1 MKAKSSKLSAYFP
14 ALRRFLIASLFL
26 YTIYSFIVKGIL
38 QFIFNRILIFAG
50 VTGLSK
56 ETILTVIK
64 DPIAL
69 FFLILFLVLV
79 AFFLIGEFAVL
90 TLAVTDQWHR
100 DSLKILL
107 KKFPQ
112 KVKQLLS
119 WQFIIVF
126 FYLCL
131 MIPLG
136 NLGFNSLLLSHLK
149 IPDFIGEE
157 LAKTQTGSLL
167 YGGLMVVIAYLN
179 IRLITFLPI
188 LGLTDSSPL
197 KAFQISWRESTFKK
211 LLKRTARLIIL
222 TTLSFVITIILV
234 IGITIIF
241 ANLDSKNDNLPLAT
255 LFYSLIAFLYTLF
268 LLSTKFFF
276 IIEAT
281 RQLDLPKELQT
292 RTHAKMSTKG
302 RFALVSFILFFGV
315 LWVAS
320 NALDIYLVKKNP
332 DEIVIAHRGNV
343 KAGVENSIE
352 AMQAAKKAGAAYSE
366 MDVVMTKDKRFVVIH
381 DNNLK
386 RLAGVDNTVSNM
398 TLKEL
403 QKLTLHQGKFT
414 SHIASLEEFL
424 AAAKAVK
431 QPILIEL
438 KPYGH
443 EPKDYVER
451 FLKVLKEQNATKDNK
466 VMSLDLDVIQKVE
479 KLAPEISTG
488 YVIPIHMGPLPNYA
502 VDFYAVEEFSY
513 NTLFALTAEQQKKDV
528 YVWTIN
534 DETLMDKMLIGP
546 ANGIITDEL
555 GIFKEASQ
563 DMKADTSYLQRAL
576 RLFNSRQ
583 YSYLV
588 LK

>member
-1 MKAKSSKLSAYFP
+1 MKAKLSKLSAYFP

-211 LLKRTARLIIL
+211 LLKRTARLVIL

-366 MDVVMTKDKRFVVIH
+366 MDVVMTKDKRFIVIH

-424 AAAKAVK
+424 AAAKAIK

-451 FLKVLKEQNATKDNK
+451 FLKVIKEQNATKDNK

-583 YSYLV
+583 
-588 LK
+588 

>member
-1 MKAKSSKLSAYFP
+1 MKAKLSKLSAYFP

-241 ANLDSKNDNLPLAT
+241 AILDSKNDNLPLAT

-583 YSYLV
+583 
-588 LK
+588 

>member
-1 MKAKSSKLSAYFP
+1 MQVKRLLSSA
-14 ALRRFLIASLFL
+14 RRFLIASLFL

-50 VTGLSK
+50 VTGLAK

-211 LLKRTARLIIL
+211 LLKRTVRLIIL

-386 RLAGVDNTVSNM
+386 RLSGVDNTVSNM

-443 EPKDYVER
+443 EPKDYVEC

-583 YSYLV
+583 
-588 LK
+588 

>member
-1 MKAKSSKLSAYFP
+1 MKAKLSKLSAYFS

-211 LLKRTARLIIL
+211 LLKRTARLVIL

-424 AAAKAVK
+424 AAAKAIK

-583 YSYLV
+583 
-588 LK
+588 

>member
-1 MKAKSSKLSAYFP
+1 MKAKLSKLSAYFP

-119 WQFIIVF
+119 WQFIIFF

-583 YSYLV
+583 
-588 LK
+588 

>member
-1 MKAKSSKLSAYFP
+1 MKAKLSKLSAYFP

-302 RFALVSFILFFGV
+302 RFVLVSFILFFGV

-583 YSYLV
+583 
-588 LK
+588 

>member
-1 MKAKSSKLSAYFP
+1 MKAKLSKLSAYFP

-38 QFIFNRILIFAG
+38 QFIFNRILICAG

-583 YSYLV
+583 
-588 LK
+588 

>member
-1 MKAKSSKLSAYFP
+1 MKAKLSKLSAYFP

-443 EPKDYVER
+443 ETKDYVER

-583 YSYLV
+583 
-588 LK
+588 

>member
-1 MKAKSSKLSAYFP
+1 MKAKLSKLSAYFP

-241 ANLDSKNDNLPLAT
+241 ANLDSNNDNLPLAT

-366 MDVVMTKDKRFVVIH
+366 MDVVITKDKRFVVIH

-583 YSYLV
+583 
-588 LK
+588 

>member
-1 MKAKSSKLSAYFP
+1 MKAKLSKLSAYFP

-211 LLKRTARLIIL
+211 LLKRTARLVIL

-366 MDVVMTKDKRFVVIH
+366 MDVVMTKDKRFIVIH

-424 AAAKAVK
+424 AAAKAIK

-583 YSYLV
+583 
-588 LK
+588 

>member
-1 MKAKSSKLSAYFP
+1 MKAKLSKLSAYFP

-79 AFFLIGEFAVL
+79 SFFLIGEFAVL

-583 YSYLV
+583 
-588 LK
+588 

>member
-1 MKAKSSKLSAYFP
+1 MKAKLYKLSAYFP

-79 AFFLIGEFAVL
+79 AFFLIGEFSVL

-386 RLAGVDNTVSNM
+386 RLSGVDNTVSNM

-443 EPKDYVER
+443 EPKDYVEC

-466 VMSLDLDVIQKVE
+466 VMSLDLDVIHKVE

-583 YSYLV
+583 
-588 LK
+588 

>member
-1 MKAKSSKLSAYFP
+1 MKAKLSKLSAYFP

-79 AFFLIGEFAVL
+79 AFFLIGEFSVL

-386 RLAGVDNTVSNM
+386 RLSGVDNTVSNM

-534 DETLMDKMLIGP
+534 DETLMDKMLISP

-583 YSYLV
+583 
-588 LK
+588 

>member
-1 MKAKSSKLSAYFP
+1 MKAKLSKLSAYFP

-69 FFLILFLVLV
+69 FFLVLFLVLV

-211 LLKRTARLIIL
+211 LLKRTARLVLL

-424 AAAKAVK
+424 AAAKAIK

-583 YSYLV
+583 
-588 LK
+588 

>member
-1 MKAKSSKLSAYFP
+1 MKAKLSKLSAYFP

-241 ANLDSKNDNLPLAT
+241 ANLDSNNDNLPLAT

-366 MDVVMTKDKRFVVIH
+366 MDVVITKDKRFVVIH

>member
-1 MKAKSSKLSAYFP
+1 MKAKLSKLSAYFP

-281 RQLDLPKELQT
+281 RQLDLPKEL
-292 RTHAKMSTKG
+292 R
-302 RFALVSFILFFGV
+302 
-315 LWVAS
+315 
-320 NALDIYLVKKNP
+320 
-332 DEIVIAHRGNV
+332 
-343 KAGVENSIE
+343 
-352 AMQAAKKAGAAYSE
+352 
-366 MDVVMTKDKRFVVIH
+366 
-381 DNNLK
+381 
-386 RLAGVDNTVSNM
+386 
-398 TLKEL
+398 TLKCP
-403 QKLTLHQGKFT
+403 QKDA
-414 SHIASLEEFL
+414 SHLLALSSFLEC
-424 AAAKAVK
+424 
-431 QPILIEL
+431 
-438 KPYGH
+438 YG
-443 EPKDYVER
+443 
-451 FLKVLKEQNATKDNK
+451 
-466 VMSLDLDVIQKVE
+466 
-479 KLAPEISTG
+479 
-488 YVIPIHMGPLPNYA
+488 
-502 VDFYAVEEFSY
+502 
-513 NTLFALTAEQQKKDV
+513 
-528 YVWTIN
+528 
-534 DETLMDKMLIGP
+534 
-546 ANGIITDEL
+546 
-555 GIFKEASQ
+555 
-563 DMKADTSYLQRAL
+563 
-576 RLFNSRQ
+576 
-583 YSYLV
+583 
-588 LK
+588 

>member
-1 MKAKSSKLSAYFP
+1 
-14 ALRRFLIASLFL
+14 
-26 YTIYSFIVKGIL
+26 
-38 QFIFNRILIFAG
+38 
-50 VTGLSK
+50 
-56 ETILTVIK
+56 
-64 DPIAL
+64 
-69 FFLILFLVLV
+69 
-79 AFFLIGEFAVL
+79 
-90 TLAVTDQWHR
+90 
-100 DSLKILL
+100 
-107 KKFPQ
+107 
-112 KVKQLLS
+112 
-119 WQFIIVF
+119 
-126 FYLCL
+126 
-131 MIPLG
+131 
-136 NLGFNSLLLSHLK
+136 
-149 IPDFIGEE
+149 
-157 LAKTQTGSLL
+157 
-167 YGGLMVVIAYLN
+167 
-179 IRLITFLPI
+179 
-188 LGLTDSSPL
+188 
-197 KAFQISWRESTFKK
+197 
-211 LLKRTARLIIL
+211 
-222 TTLSFVITIILV
+222 
-234 IGITIIF
+234 
-241 ANLDSKNDNLPLAT
+241 
-255 LFYSLIAFLYTLF
+255 
-268 LLSTKFFF
+268 
-276 IIEAT
+276 
-281 RQLDLPKELQT
+281 
-292 RTHAKMSTKG
+292 
-302 RFALVSFILFFGV
+302 
-315 LWVAS
+315 
-320 NALDIYLVKKNP
+320 
-332 DEIVIAHRGNV
+332 
-343 KAGVENSIE
+343 
-352 AMQAAKKAGAAYSE
+352 
-366 MDVVMTKDKRFVVIH
+366 MTKDKRFVVIH

-424 AAAKAVK
+424 AAAKAIK

-583 YSYLV
+583 
-588 LK
+588 

>member
-1 MKAKSSKLSAYFP
+1 MKAKLSKLSAYFP

-513 NTLFALTAEQQKKDV
+513 NTLFALTVEQQKKDV

-583 YSYLV
+583 
-588 LK
+588 

>member
-1 MKAKSSKLSAYFP
+1 MKAKLSKLSAYFP

-292 RTHAKMSTKG
+292 CTHAKMSTKG

-583 YSYLV
+583 
-588 LK
+588 

>member
-1 MKAKSSKLSAYFP
+1 MKAKLYKLSAYFP

-79 AFFLIGEFAVL
+79 AFFLIGEFSVL

-386 RLAGVDNTVSNM
+386 RLSGVDNTVSNM

-583 YSYLV
+583 
-588 LK
+588 

>member
-1 MKAKSSKLSAYFP
+1 MKAKLSKLSAYFP

-211 LLKRTARLIIL
+211 LLKRTARLVIL

-424 AAAKAVK
+424 AAAKAIK

-583 YSYLV
+583 
-588 LK
+588 

>member
-1 MKAKSSKLSAYFP
+1 MKAKLSKLSAYFP

-112 KVKQLLS
+112 KIKQLLS

-211 LLKRTARLIIL
+211 LLKRTARLVIL

-424 AAAKAVK
+424 AAAKAIK

-583 YSYLV
+583 
-588 LK
+588 

>member
-1 MKAKSSKLSAYFP
+1 M
-14 ALRRFLIASLFL
+14 
-26 YTIYSFIVKGIL
+26 
-38 QFIFNRILIFAG
+38 
-50 VTGLSK
+50 TGLAK

-211 LLKRTARLIIL
+211 LLKRTVRLIIL

-386 RLAGVDNTVSNM
+386 RLSGVDNTVSNM

-443 EPKDYVER
+443 EPKDYVEC

-583 YSYLV
+583 
-588 LK
+588 

>member
-1 MKAKSSKLSAYFP
+1 MKAKLYKLSAYFP

-79 AFFLIGEFAVL
+79 AFFLIGEFSVL

-292 RTHAKMSTKG
+292 RTHTKMSKKG
-302 RFALVSFILFFGV
+302 RFALVSFILFLGV

-386 RLAGVDNTVSNM
+386 RLSGVDNTVSNM

-583 YSYLV
+583 
-588 LK
+588 

>member
-1 MKAKSSKLSAYFP
+1 MKAKLSKLSAYFP

-211 LLKRTARLIIL
+211 LLKRTARLVIL

-424 AAAKAVK
+424 AAAKAIK

-451 FLKVLKEQNATKDNK
+451 FLKVIKEQNATKDNK

-583 YSYLV
+583 
-588 LK
+588 